1 MPIPDLNIK
10 IIRFLKDTYKN
21 ETYIYGVF
29 SVYLK
34 KHLSSLDENSSIEDI
49 HNIIRSIDENKLNEL
64 YAAVKPQE
72 DSTKFPKSIKSR
84 IFKLICQEV
93 NITENEMEAFTEHHK
108 TNSIE
113 IEL

>member
-1 MPIPDLNIK
+1 MPIPDLNSK

-29 SVYLK
+29 GIYLK

-49 HNIIRSIDENKLNEL
+49 CDIVGSIDKNKLNEL
-64 YAAVKPQE
+64 YAVVKPQE

-93 NITENEMEAFTEHHK
+93 NITENEMEAFSEHHK